1 MASSIQPE
9 TNENVSFDSNQISSD
24 EQLTQIIDSINENTN
39 TDEPPR
45 TAIGAK
51 LVKKLET
58 LGFYLIEIFLHSKIL
73 FFLAANN
80 NKTTDNSSSAATN
93 NNESESRR
101 NINKTASMLKY
112 LCNIS

>member
-58 LGFYLIEIFLHSKIL
+58 LGIL
-73 FFLAANN
+73 SNRNISSFKNPFF
-80 NKTTDNSSSAATN
+80 SSS
-93 NNESESRR
+93 
-101 NINKTASMLKY
+101 KQ
-112 LCNIS
+112 